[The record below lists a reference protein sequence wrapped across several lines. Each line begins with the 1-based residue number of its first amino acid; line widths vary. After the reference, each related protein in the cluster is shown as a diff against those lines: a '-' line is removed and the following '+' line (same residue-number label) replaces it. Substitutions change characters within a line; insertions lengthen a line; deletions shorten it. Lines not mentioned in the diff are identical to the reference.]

1 MPATAPR
8 DAVLLLTHSGDFYTV
23 DLVAQ
28 ALARMGVRP
37 IRFNT
42 DLFPSLIKISARAG
56 DERATHFCTEGG
68 EQTSIEEVRAV
79 WARKLWS
86 PRMTDDLDENYR
98 SMCVSESVAALDGFL
113 DALHSARWVND
124 LDRERAAENKQ
135 RQLRLATQA
144 GLRVP
149 RTLVTNDHREAR
161 QFFAETDGQTVAKL
175 LRPLHVSMDASKPFV
190 YTNRVREQ
198 DLAGA
203 DALRHC
209 PMVFQELIPKARE
222 LRVAWVAGET
232 FAGALDATGTSRGHT
247 DWRRANPEEC
257 RWQQAQLPIE
267 VSMDAAKP
275 FVYTNR
281 VREEDLA
288 GAEALR
294 HCPMVFQELIPKA
307 CELRVAYVAGET
319 FAGALEATGTSRGHT
334 DWRRAAPEECR
345 WQKAVLPNEVTSGLQ
360 ALMSELG
367 LVFGAVDLI
376 CTPAGEHVFLEVNP
390 SGEWGMLERDLDLPI
405 SEAIAEALLEN

>member
-1 MPATAPR
+1 MPATASH

-267 VSMDAAKP
+267 VANS
-275 FVYTNR
+275 
-281 VREEDLA
+281 
-288 GAEALR
+288 
-294 HCPMVFQELIPKA
+294 
-307 CELRVAYVAGET
+307 
-319 FAGALEATGTSRGHT
+319 
-334 DWRRAAPEECR
+334 
-345 WQKAVLPNEVTSGLQ
+345 LQ
-360 ALMSELG
+360 TLMTELG
-367 LVFGAVDLI
+367 LIFGAVDLI

-390 SGEWGMLERDLDLPI
+390 SGEWGMLERDLGLPI
-405 SEAIAEALLEN
+405 SEAIARALLE